1 MIVYCLTCRKRYDDE
16 FRWTLCPHNTF
27 AANDGNNNFAHHP
40 ESFLEEDDNNRQT
53 PQERG

>member
-1 MIVYCLTCRKRYDDE
+1 MIVQCLICMKRYDDE

-40 ESFLEEDDNNRQT
+40 ESYLEDDDDNRQT
-53 PQERG
+53 PQKRD